1 MIKGEWSEY
10 DLIVEFAS
18 FQSPISAIILV
29 SMEFSQNHGIMFD
42 NLVSQ
47 LMRCFDNL
55 DELFNCVED
64 LYFSI
69 LCNKYK
75 KWSKEAT
82 MYAKPVSHA
91 KVFMLYK

>member
-10 DLIVEFAS
+10 DLIVEVAS
-18 FQSPISAIILV
+18 FHSLMSAIILV
-29 SMEFSQNHGIMFD
+29 SMEFSQHHGIMFD
-42 NLVSQ
+42 NLISQ

-55 DELFNCVED
+55 DKFFNCVEY

-69 LCNKYK
+69 LCNKYI

-82 MYAKPVSHA
+82 MYAKTVSHA

>member
-10 DLIVEFAS
+10 DLIAEVAS

-42 NLVSQ
+42 NLISQ

-69 LCNKYK
+69 LCNKYI